1 MPDTASNA
9 GAAAVAPP
17 DAIRRSDGATIA
29 YHYTPGKSPGIVFLT
44 GFKSDM
50 TGDKALALEAF
61 ARARGQSFLR
71 FDYTGHGASSGRF
84 EDGTIGQWVE
94 DAVFAL
100 DRLTAG
106 PQVLVGSSMGG
117 WVMLLAALKRPERV
131 VGLVGTAAAPD
142 FTEDLLWKA
151 FSDDQRAALLRD
163 GMVPVPNC
171 YDKDP
176 YPITRR
182 LIEEGRHHLLLHDAI
197 PLAVPVRLIHG
208 TDDRDVPWPT
218 SIRLAE
224 KLASMDVEI
233 TLVKNG
239 DHRLSTP
246 KDLERLCAVVGRLLD
261 RLEAAP

>member
-1 MPDTASNA
+1 MPDTASEA
-9 GAAAVAPP
+9 GAAAAPP

-61 ARARGQSFLR
+61 ARAGGQSFLR

-84 EDGTIGQWVE
+84 EDGTIGQWAD
-94 DAVFAL
+94 DAVFVL

-117 WVMLLAALKRPERV
+117 WLMLLAALKRPGRV

-142 FTEDLLWKA
+142 FTEDLLMGA
-151 FSDDQRAALLRD
+151 FDAEQKAALMRN
-163 GMVPVPNC
+163 GFVPVPNC
-171 YDKDP
+171 YGTEP
-176 YPITRR
+176 YVITRR
-182 LIEEGRHHLLLHDAI
+182 LIEEGRRHLLLHAAI
-197 PLAVPVRLIHG
+197 PITIPLRLIHG
-208 TDDRDVPWPT
+208 TDDRDVPWQT

-224 KLASMDVEI
+224 KLASQDIEI

-239 DHRLSTP
+239 DHRLSAP

-261 RLEAAP
+261 QLNAAP